1 MTRAEF
7 KAELVEYGY
16 KDYGDD
22 CLYRYISDMSNC
34 IFNEKP
40 PVVQIKLWDVKL
52 VNKYVDN
59 VSINVRGQNKDGY
72 WIIIDFYSVTFNEA
86 LNNLKDIEQKLT
98 AAWNSIN

>member
-7 KAELVEYGY
+7 KAELIEYGY

-22 CLYRYISDMSNC
+22 CLYRYISEMSNC

-40 PVVQIKLWDVKL
+40 PVVQIKLWDFA
-52 VNKYVDN
+52 DN

-72 WIIIDFYSVTFNEA
+72 WIIIDFYSVTFDEA

-98 AAWNSIN
+98 TAWNSIN

>member
-1 MTRAEF
+1 MGESVMTRAEF
-7 KAELVEYGY
+7 KAELIEYGY

-22 CLYRYISDMSNC
+22 CLYRYISEMSNC

-40 PVVQIKLWDVKL
+40 PVVQIKLWDFA
-52 VNKYVDN
+52 DN

-72 WIIIDFYSVTFNEA
+72 WIIIDFYSVTFDEA

-98 AAWNSIN
+98 TAWNSIN

>member
-1 MTRAEF
+1 MTKAEF
-7 KAELVEYGY
+7 KAELIEYGY
-16 KDYGDD
+16 KDDKYD
-22 CLYRYISDMSNC
+22 CLYRYIPEMSNC

-40 PVVQIKLWDVKL
+40 PVVQIKLWDFA
-52 VNKYVDN
+52 DN

>member
-22 CLYRYISDMSNC
+22 CLYRYISEMSNC

-40 PVVQIKLWDVKL
+40 PVVQIKLWDFA
-52 VNKYVDN
+52 DN

-72 WIIIDFYSVTFNEA
+72 WIIIDFYSVTFDEA

-98 AAWNSIN
+98 TAWNSIN